1 MVNYIWA
8 GMIAFSII
16 FGMWNG
22 TLPKV
27 NEAIFQGAEE
37 AVKISI
43 GLIGVLVFWLGFMA
57 VAQKAGLLDKL
68 AFLFRPIVKVIFPE
82 VPKESKAMGYMVAN
96 MVANLF
102 GLGNAATPL
111 GLKAME
117 ELKRMN
123 GNRDEASR
131 SMVTF
136 LVINTAGIT
145 LIPTT
150 IIGLR
155 VTYGSVNPTEIILTT
170 LCASLTATIGALM
183 VDRYF
188 YHRRRRKNQ

>member
-8 GMIAFSII
+8 GMIVISI
-16 FGMWNG
+16 FYGVWNG
-22 TLPKV
+22 TLPQV
-27 NEAIFQGAEE
+27 NEAIFLGAEE

-43 GLIGVLVFWLGFMA
+43 GLIGVLVFWLGLMA

-68 AFLFRPIVKVIFPE
+68 AFWFRPVVKVIFPE
-82 VPKESKAMGYMVAN
+82 VPKDSNAMGYMVAN
-96 MVANLF
+96 MIASML

-117 ELKRMN
+117 ELKRLN
-123 GNRDEASR
+123 GNREEASR

-145 LIPTT
+145 LVPTT

-155 VTYGSVNPTEIILTT
+155 VTYGSVNPTEIILST
-170 LCASLTATIGALM
+170 LCASLTATAGALM

-188 YHRRRRKNQ
+188 YHRRRRKQQ